1 MRTLITLWALTAAI
15 GLAQPAAAED
25 AWSELRPEIYAE
37 RVIAPAGDL
46 VTLSAP
52 RRSSD
57 DRRTPL
63 GAEVRAPDGAAIRSI
78 ALIIDENPMPVSA
91 VFDFA
96 EPQNA
101 FTFSAEMR
109 MNGPS
114 PVRVV
119 METEDGGLY
128 MSETLVKTS
137 GVGACAAAP
146 GADVEVALKTLGQM
160 ELTLLGQE
168 MAEAPLARLAALG
181 DAKPQPAA
189 AQARLDIMHPSH
201 SGMQMDQISLLFIP
215 ARFIDT
221 VEVSADDQPLFTMTG
236 SISLSENPSLT
247 FNAPATA
254 SSLTVRLRDTEE
266 TEVEKV
272 FPLPHI

>member
-1 MRTLITLWALTAAI
+1 MRSTAIIWAAA
-15 GLAQPAAAED
+15 LAILAPPAIAED
-25 AWSELRPEIYAE
+25 AWSDIKPEIYDQ
-37 RVIAPAGDL
+37 RMIAPAGDL
-46 VTLSAP
+46 VALTAP
-52 RRSSD
+52 RRAAD

-63 GAEVRAPDGAAIRSI
+63 GAEVRAPEGAMIRSI

-96 EPQNA
+96 EPQPA
-101 FTFSAEMR
+101 FTFTADMR

-119 METEDGGLY
+119 METEDGALY

-146 GADVEVALKTLGQM
+146 GTDVEVALKTLGQM
-160 ELTLLGQE
+160 DLTLLGAGQD
-168 MAEAPLARLAALG
+168 APLARLASLTE
-181 DAKPQPAA
+181 AKPTTLPTA
-189 AQARLDIMHPSH
+189 AQARLDIKHPSH
-201 SGMQMDQISLLFIP
+201 SGMQMDQVSLLFIP

-221 VEVSADDQPLFTMTG
+221 LEVSADGQPLFTMTG
-236 SISLSENPSLT
+236 SISLSENPALSFDT
-247 FNAPATA
+247 PVTAT
-254 SSLTVRLRDTEE
+254 SLTVRLRDTEDSE
-266 TEVEKV
+266 FEKV